1 MQDRFVTAVE
11 QFATRRA
18 IPVVRF
24 EPGQDKDAITAAHRP
39 KVTARE
45 PVVPLRIAQEK
56 VRSFKA
62 PKQTVPGVYVR
73 FEFSRPVGRSQ
84 AVLLLCA

>member
-1 MQDRFVTAVE
+1 MHDRFVTAVE

-62 PKQTVPGVYVR
+62 PKQTVPGVYVPKYPIIR
-73 FEFSRPVGRSQ
+73 STAREQPIVGM
-84 AVLLLCA
+84 